1 MIGEGYNVKTAQI
14 EIEMIAE
21 GYFATK
27 CMMNINKH
35 LHVNMPILDTVYHIL
50 YKNINPT
57 IEVKL
62 LSDAFR

>member
-1 MIGEGYNVKTAQI
+1 M
-14 EIEMIAE
+14 EMIAE

-27 CMMNINKH
+27 CMMDINKH
-35 LHVNMPILDTVYHIL
+35 LHVNMPILDVVNNIL